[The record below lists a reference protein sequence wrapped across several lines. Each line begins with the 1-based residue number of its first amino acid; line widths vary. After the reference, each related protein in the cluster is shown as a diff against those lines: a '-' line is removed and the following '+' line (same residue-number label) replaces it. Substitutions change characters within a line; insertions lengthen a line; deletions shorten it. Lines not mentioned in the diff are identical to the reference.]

1 MNPVGFKGK
10 LFSAEHQR
18 EFETNH
24 SIAKIEK
31 DSAEPSWLRLF
42 VDNLEITEWFKKKY
56 QEFQKDLWI
65 NLNPKQGENRGFKI

>member
-1 MNPVGFKGK
+1 MNPVDFKRK
-10 LFSAEHQR
+10 LFSTEYQR

-31 DSAEPSWLRLF
+31 DNSEPSRLRLF

-56 QEFQKDLWI
+56 QEFQKDLGI
-65 NLNPKQGENRGFKI
+65 NPKLKHGENRGFKI